1 MWLGYISQISFE
13 INDSKL
19 PLLIFLS
26 LSNNSVY
33 RIVCKRLLVFV
44 FFWSLSFCSIMFCDA
59 HRTMKPMQ
67 IRITL
72 RNDSFTLSIDF
83 PYELISC
90 LRRIPLT
97 LGNIFLGVIFLARV
111 LFFDDFAK
119 IVIINFP
126 VLWSLWNMSMGVL
139 WIIVPL
145 VLFFSAMSPMWTILT
160 KIWPRSKNLIPT
172 RIVLLVQKG
181 GLDVLETVLGLQL
194 VHHAGTC
201 FS

>member
-33 RIVCKRLLVFV
+33 RIICKRLLIFV
-44 FFWSLSFCSIMFCDA
+44 IFWSLSFRRIMFCDA
-59 HRTMKPMQ
+59 HRTMKPVQ

-72 RNDSFTLSIDF
+72 RNDSLTLSIDF
-83 PYELISC
+83 SNELISS
-90 LRRIPLT
+90 LRRSSLT
-97 LGNIFLGVIFLARV
+97 LSNIFLRVIFLARV
-111 LFFDDFAK
+111 LFFDDFAE

-160 KIWPRSKNLIPT
+160 KIWPRSENLIPT
-172 RIVLLVQKG
+172 RIVFLVQKG

>member
-13 INDSKL
+13 IDDSKL

-97 LGNIFLGVIFLARV
+97 LSNIFLGVIFLARV